1 MDAEAAKLLGA
12 GLAIGLGV
20 FGPGIGMGNMI
31 GNALQSIARQ
41 PELAGAR
48 SSEEAAIRAY
58 FGEMLGQRRAHLCG
72 IVIDALLAPQYEVEI
87 HRAGDLRQNLGARL

>member
-20 FGPGIGMGNMI
+20 IGPGIGMGMMI

-41 PELAGAR
+41 PELSGDIR
-48 SSEEAAIRAY
+48 TNMFIGIGLIEALALYA
-58 FGEMLGQRRAHLCG
+58 F
-72 IVIDALLAPQYEVEI
+72 VISLILLFVV
-87 HRAGDLRQNLGARL
+87 

>member
-41 PELAGAR
+41 PELAGDIR
-48 SSEEAAIRAY
+48 TNMFIGIGIIEAMALY
-58 FGEMLGQRRAHLCG
+58 SF
-72 IVIDALLAPQYEVEI
+72 VISLILLFVV
-87 HRAGDLRQNLGARL
+87 

>member
-20 FGPGIGMGNMI
+20 IGPGIGMGMMI

-41 PELAGAR
+41 PELSGDVR
-48 SSEEAAIRAY
+48 TNMFIGIGLIEA
-58 FGEMLGQRRAHLCG
+58 L
-72 IVIDALLAPQYEVEI
+72 ALYAFVVSLILLFVV
-87 HRAGDLRQNLGARL
+87 

>member
-20 FGPGIGMGNMI
+20 IGPGIGMGMMI

-41 PELAGAR
+41 PELSGDIR
-48 SSEEAAIRAY
+48 TNMFIGIGLIEA
-58 FGEMLGQRRAHLCG
+58 L
-72 IVIDALLAPQYEVEI
+72 ALYAFVVSLILLFVV
-87 HRAGDLRQNLGARL
+87 